1 MEDERGPGL
10 DFTLCFVC
18 GSRPRG
24 AAAFLLCLFI
34 LLLKCLNVRR
44 FPPPSSRIY
53 ELRYSDFL
61 KSQKIKIPG
70 FVVQGHILLLQKFEV
85 HSKVWD
91 EYDFKCFFKKKF
103 LMLNNAAFI

>member
-1 MEDERGPGL
+1 MIMNDTCATHRSRVPRRSFGRNKRRVTTLEDERGPGL

-24 AAAFLLCLFI
+24 AAAFLLCLVI

-53 ELRYSDFL
+53 ELRYKCVL
-61 KSQKIKIPG
+61 TKIN
-70 FVVQGHILLLQKFEV
+70 KF
-85 HSKVWD
+85 
-91 EYDFKCFFKKKF
+91 
-103 LMLNNAAFI
+103 

>member
-24 AAAFLLCLFI
+24 AAAFLLCLVI

-53 ELRYSDFL
+53 ELRYIGAETREEGGRAL
-61 KSQKIKIPG
+61 AA
-70 FVVQGHILLLQKFEV
+70 E
-85 HSKVWD
+85 WD
-91 EYDFKCFFKKKF
+91 RGAENT
-103 LMLNNAAFI
+103 LII

>member
-24 AAAFLLCLFI
+24 AAAFLLCLVI

-53 ELRYSDFL
+53 EQRYNVIL
-61 KSQKIKIPG
+61 KMIDSMKEMYTSSLPG
-70 FVVQGHILLLQKFEV
+70 VNG
-85 HSKVWD
+85 
-91 EYDFKCFFKKKF
+91 
-103 LMLNNAAFI
+103 A

>member
-24 AAAFLLCLFI
+24 AAAFLLCLVI
-34 LLLKCLNVRR
+34 LLLKCLNVHR

-53 ELRYSDFL
+53 ELHYSYFL
-61 KSQKIKIPG
+61 WKVMHYVTFELLFKSGQG
-70 FVVQGHILLLQKFEV
+70 LFV
-85 HSKVWD
+85 
-91 EYDFKCFFKKKF
+91 CC
-103 LMLNNAAFI
+103 

>member
-1 MEDERGPGL
+1 MNDNERHLRHSPVSSPTEEAGGMKGGVTTLEDERGPGL

-24 AAAFLLCLFI
+24 AAAFLLCLVI

-53 ELRYSDFL
+53 QLRYIAIYLIINF
-61 KSQKIKIPG
+61 PG
-70 FVVQGHILLLQKFEV
+70 LCYH
-85 HSKVWD
+85 
-91 EYDFKCFFKKKF
+91 
-103 LMLNNAAFI
+103 

>member
-10 DFTLCFVC
+10 DFTLCFMC

-24 AAAFLLCLFI
+24 AAAFLLCLVI

-53 ELRYSDFL
+53 ELRYRDVGMRDAC
-61 KSQKIKIPG
+61 QIQP
-70 FVVQGHILLLQKFEV
+70 HISGQF
-85 HSKVWD
+85 
-91 EYDFKCFFKKKF
+91 
-103 LMLNNAAFI
+103 NI

>member
-10 DFTLCFVC
+10 DFSLCFVY

-24 AAAFLLCLFI
+24 AAAFLLCLVI

-53 ELRYSDFL
+53 QLRYSGVCSDVVLGRMRLASLPVGDF
-61 KSQKIKIPG
+61 
-70 FVVQGHILLLQKFEV
+70 FF
-85 HSKVWD
+85 
-91 EYDFKCFFKKKF
+91 FFKPFKPREC
-103 LMLNNAAFI
+103 LTLSCCIS

>member
-24 AAAFLLCLFI
+24 AAAFLLCLVI

-53 ELRYSDFL
+53 ELRYIPIYANPETGDLVFFSVCPLLTLIIFIGL
-61 KSQKIKIPG
+61 K
-70 FVVQGHILLLQKFEV
+70 
-85 HSKVWD
+85 
-91 EYDFKCFFKKKF
+91 
-103 LMLNNAAFI
+103 ML

>member
-24 AAAFLLCLFI
+24 AAAFLLCLVI

-53 ELRYSDFL
+53 ELRYSMVL
-61 KSQKIKIPG
+61 S
-70 FVVQGHILLLQKFEV
+70 ILLNVIIDKNKHIALKAQIEPV
-85 HSKVWD
+85 ICS
-91 EYDFKCFFKKKF
+91 
-103 LMLNNAAFI
+103 LI